1 VSLTAALSSA
11 PERLDASGG
20 QLPPTGEELLAA
32 VRSDDAQLAGELLAA
47 GADPNISG
55 DLGATPLVIATARAN
70 PNLAR
75 MLIDAGAD
83 PSLPMSTG
91 QAPIHIAAGAGETA
105 LIQIL
110 ADARPDL
117 VDLPVASGAG
127 STPLMLAAGAPHADA
142 VAVLI
147 SVGADVNAVNTNGF
161 TSLHFAIEDGADAD
175 VTRLLLDAGADPDL
189 VAIPGT
195 RTARESAEASP
206 VAEIRDLLP
215 PG

>member
-1 VSLTAALSSA
+1 
-11 PERLDASGG
+11 
-20 QLPPTGEELLAA
+20 
-32 VRSDDAQLAGELLAA
+32 
-47 GADPNISG
+47 
-55 DLGATPLVIATARAN
+55 
-70 PNLAR
+70 
-75 MLIDAGAD
+75 
-83 PSLPMSTG
+83 
-91 QAPIHIAAGAGETA
+91 
-105 LIQIL
+105 
-110 ADARPDL
+110 
-117 VDLPVASGAG
+117 
-127 STPLMLAAGAPHADA
+127 MLAAGASHADA